1 MSMLSGAMAGNAM
14 PLVGWRNAG
23 ELLEILVVFFYGW
36 VFYMVL
42 LFFCFCRGQWK
53 HEARGWF
60 LVEHGDRTNRFRMDG
75 FEKLRKHQEA
85 VMLLF

>member
-1 MSMLSGAMAGNAM
+1 
-14 PLVGWRNAG
+14 
-23 ELLEILVVFFYGW
+23 
-36 VFYMVL
+36 MVL

-85 VMLLF
+85 VMLFYQRYLGGNLGYLNLL